1 MVEVNDCECLGGDQQ
16 EPEGR
21 QQQQRL
27 GSFWPR
33 RPSKTRGGQNQ
44 KIAIIVI
51 TNIFVIAIKMRQL
64 LLHRRRRSRCLRV
77 LESVVRF
84 GAPTMR
90 EARSGDNKIELIL
103 L

>member
-51 TNIFVIAIKMRQL
+51 TNIEV
-64 LLHRRRRSRCLRV
+64 
-77 LESVVRF
+77 
-84 GAPTMR
+84 
-90 EARSGDNKIELIL
+90 N
-103 L
+103 